1 MHTKP
6 RRPFSKI
13 KLTIALGLFLVL
25 GTIAVMSFLNAIDPF
40 RKLRI
45 TIDNQSDY
53 DITQI
58 QAGAVTGERLITDAP
73 SAEKQEKSGLH
84 YTLNK
89 DIPSGQQI
97 KFAPQLKIRGEGSV
111 YVTFQDSRGK
121 NYKET
126 ACGYTESLSG
136 TSHIT
141 ITNENVTVKENCM

>member
-13 KLTIALGLFLVL
+13 KLIIALGLFLAL
-25 GTIAVMSFLNAIDPF
+25 GTIVVMSFLNAIDPF

-58 QAGAVTGERLITDAP
+58 KAGITYGGQPILDASIADKTEDSDLLYTFSEELVSGE
-73 SAEKQEKSGLH
+73 KV
-84 YTLNK
+84 
-89 DIPSGQQI
+89 
-97 KFAPQLKIRGEGSV
+97 KFTPKLQFLGESSV
-111 YVTFQDSRGK
+111 YVIFKDSRGK
-121 NYKET
+121 TYTKT

-141 ITNENVTVKENCM
+141 ITNESVTVKENCM

>member
-25 GTIAVMSFLNAIDPF
+25 GTIAIMSFLNAIDPF

-58 QAGAVTGERLITDAP
+58 QAGAVTGESSPTDSA
-73 SAEKQEKSGLH
+73 SAEKPEQSGLL

-89 DIPSGQQI
+89 AITKGQKV

-111 YVTFQDSRGK
+111 YVTFKDSRGK
-121 NYKET
+121 TYKET

-136 TSHIT
+136 TSLIT